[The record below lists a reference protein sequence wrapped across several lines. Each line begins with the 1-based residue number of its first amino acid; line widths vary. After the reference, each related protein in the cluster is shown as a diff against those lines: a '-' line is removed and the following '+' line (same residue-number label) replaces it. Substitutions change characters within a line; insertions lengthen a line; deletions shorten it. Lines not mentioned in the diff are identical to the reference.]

1 MAGGTLT
8 RDNALIPMTPNEDQT
23 GKVGFAVKASGDAN
37 NKAVLC
43 TAITNTPLGII
54 VDGDTTDGKSTIAV
68 AGSFS
73 GTVWG
78 ALSASPGTV
87 HAGTK
92 LEITTNGSLK
102 ASGTS
107 TARNIAV
114 ALQSGAAN
122 ELIEVALIFDPV
134 ANS

>member
-23 GKVGFAVKASGDAN
+23 GKEGYAVKVDGTTA
-37 NKAVLC
+37 NKAVLV
-43 TAITNTPLGII
+43 TGITNTPFGII
-54 VDGDTTDGKSTIAV
+54 VDGDTTSGKSTVAV

-73 GTVWG
+73 GTVW
-78 ALSASPGTV
+78 AKLSASPGTV
-87 HAGTK
+87 NAGTK
-92 LEITTNGSLK
+92 LEITANGTLK

-114 ALQSGAAN
+114 ALESGSAN
-122 ELIEVALIFDPV
+122 EMIEAAVIFDPV

>member
-1 MAGGTLT
+1 
-8 RDNALIPMTPNEDQT
+8 MTPNEDQT
-23 GKVGFAVKASGDAN
+23 GKEGYAVKVDGTTA
-37 NKAVLC
+37 NKAVLV
-43 TAITNTPLGII
+43 TGITNAPFGII
-54 VDGDTTDGKSTIAV
+54 VDGDTTSGKSTVAV

-73 GTVWG
+73 GTVW
-78 ALSASPGTV
+78 AKLSASPGTV
-87 HAGTK
+87 NAGTK
-92 LEITTNGSLK
+92 LEITANGTLK

-122 ELIEVALIFDPV
+122 EMIEAAVIFDPV